1 MASTTSLP
9 PLEATPLRSEPACR
23 RKPVVLTLITSL
35 WPGND
40 ASGWNISIAA
50 LAEALQ
56 DEFEFLAV
64 SRDRPFVAPAPSA
77 SSGEWFAWRSGRVR
91 YCAPGALGVKGLAKI
106 LREIP
111 YDLLLLNGFHDRHFT
126 IPALLLRRF
135 GLAPRRA
142 TILSP
147 RGEFS
152 AGALGLKAGRKAAY
166 QTTARRL
173 GLLSDVWLHAT
184 SEDEA
189 AEFERG
195 FPYAR
200 RIAVAPDFGMPL
212 EPLAHRSAPPGP
224 LRIVFLGRVSR
235 VKNLDLALRALA
247 HVTAPVAFDI
257 YGPLQDAAYWAE
269 CERLIAALPASISAH
284 HCGEIANECAPELLA
299 ATDLL
304 FLPSRSENFGHAIF
318 EALSCGAPVLIGD
331 ATPWR
336 DLEADSAGWDL
347 PLGDPTVFAKKI
359 DALAAMD
366 ESARA
371 LLRAGARAKAEAF
384 VRASDA
390 VRRTKE
396 MLRAALAER
405 GACAG

>member
-64 SRDRPFVAPAPSA
+64 SRDRPFGAPAPSA

-269 CERLIAALPASISAH
+269 CERLIARKEIKNASDRDMFETAHRRIELAGLVCAYRDRKRELSSIDSGGTINKPAQADD
-284 HCGEIANECAPELLA
+284 
-299 ATDLL
+299 T
-304 FLPSRSENFGHAIF
+304 SRSRF
-318 EALSCGAPVLIGD
+318 LSWA
-331 ATPWR
+331 R
-336 DLEADSAGWDL
+336 QSSSL
-347 PLGDPTVFAKKI
+347 PPISCSCQAAARI
-359 DALAAMD
+359 LAMQ
-366 ESARA
+366 S
-371 LLRAGARAKAEAF
+371 
-384 VRASDA
+384 S
-390 VRRTKE
+390 RR
-396 MLRAALAER
+396 
-405 GACAG
+405 

>member
-64 SRDRPFVAPAPSA
+64 SRDRPFGAPAPS
-77 SSGEWFAWRSGRVR
+77 
-91 YCAPGALGVKGLAKI
+91 
-106 LREIP
+106 
-111 YDLLLLNGFHDRHFT
+111 
-126 IPALLLRRF
+126 
-135 GLAPRRA
+135 
-142 TILSP
+142 
-147 RGEFS
+147 
-152 AGALGLKAGRKAAY
+152 
-166 QTTARRL
+166 
-173 GLLSDVWLHAT
+173 AT

-257 YGPLQDAAYWAE
+257 YGPLQDAA
-269 CERLIAALPASISAH
+269 
-284 HCGEIANECAPELLA
+284 
-299 ATDLL
+299 
-304 FLPSRSENFGHAIF
+304 
-318 EALSCGAPVLIGD
+318 
-331 ATPWR
+331 
-336 DLEADSAGWDL
+336 
-347 PLGDPTVFAKKI
+347 
-359 DALAAMD
+359 
-366 ESARA
+366 
-371 LLRAGARAKAEAF
+371 
-384 VRASDA
+384 
-390 VRRTKE
+390 
-396 MLRAALAER
+396 
-405 GACAG
+405 